1 MSSQS
6 CTDPCSIHPISLIPI
21 LHGSVF
27 GPSIPLN
34 PDPHGIGS
42 YPPIYVRSNR
52 SPKPTAEEVN
62 RANMNPL
69 LRSAVRC
76 VLRPAARRACE
87 AQRRC
92 SERERAIA
100 EVKRMTRDHLR
111 ARDSAAAKYSHLPMY
126 NGVMCGVLIATVIHL
141 FKPREKS
148 SQEIWLE
155 NNAKSRE
162 GSGAN

>member
-1 MSSQS
+1 M
-6 CTDPCSIHPISLIPI
+6 
-21 LHGSVF
+21 F